1 MNNLKLS
8 AASKINVIIVTLLMS
23 VVLIVLYSSNVS
35 AGVETSFL
43 YNLSDFSGPIPINMA
58 HFSVDRQRNE
68 IYVVDFAERIIRVFN
83 EAGMEIYQFG
93 EDNDLGTILDVAVKE
108 DGNLLVLTGGRL
120 QSLIIICDFRGKP
133 VANLELKD
141 LPPDFSGF
149 IPHRIIYRRG
159 LLYLLD
165 TNSMRIIVADSE
177 GQVQNGYDPLSLMGI
192 AEEKRGA
199 TEIAGFNVD
208 REGNMLFTVPVL
220 FRAFKLTLE
229 GKLEGFGT
237 PGSAPGKFNNA
248 AGIVADDRGY
258 YYVADRLKSAILV
271 FDKNFGF
278 VKEFGYRGS
287 RPENLIGPM
296 RLAMDAKGRLYVSQ
310 LANRGV
316 SVFNITYTQ

>member
-1 MNNLKLS
+1 MKTIMNNLKLS

-177 GQVQNGYDPLSLMGI
+177 GQVQNGYEASTLTGKVTCCLPFLCFFGPSSSL
-192 AEEKRGA
+192 
-199 TEIAGFNVD
+199 
-208 REGNMLFTVPVL
+208 
-220 FRAFKLTLE
+220 
-229 GKLEGFGT
+229 
-237 PGSAPGKFNNA
+237 
-248 AGIVADDRGY
+248 
-258 YYVADRLKSAILV
+258 
-271 FDKNFGF
+271 
-278 VKEFGYRGS
+278 
-287 RPENLIGPM
+287 
-296 RLAMDAKGRLYVSQ
+296 
-310 LANRGV
+310 
-316 SVFNITYTQ
+316 